1 MAQKD
6 FSLDLIKSAGL
17 LKKVKRAGWVKKA
30 GITQDCESVADHSYR
45 MAVVAMRLGL
55 EQDLDAAK
63 LVRMCLIHDL
73 AESLVGDKMPEEKKS
88 FKAHREEEDKVIRRM
103 LENLPRKSGS
113 VLLKDWQELLVSKTK
128 EARLAWQIDKLEM
141 TLQAEDY
148 IRMGYDR
155 KKLLEFRQKH
165 FDQTLMK
172 MLESY

>member
-30 GITQDCESVADHSYR
+30 GITQECESVADHSYR
-45 MAVVAMRLGL
+45 MAIIAMRLGL
-55 EQDLDAAK
+55 EQDLDVAK

-73 AESLVGDKMPEEKKS
+73 GESLIGDKMPEEKKS
-88 FKAHREEEDKVIRRM
+88 SKAHREEEDKVMRRM

-113 VLLKDWQELLVSKTK
+113 VLLKDWHELLNSKTK

-155 KKLLEFRQKH
+155 KVLSEFRQKH
-165 FDQTLMK
+165 FDQTLLK

>member
-30 GITQDCESVADHSYR
+30 GITQECESVADHSYR
-45 MAVVAMRLGL
+45 MAIIAMRLGL
-55 EQDLDAAK
+55 EQDLDVAK

-73 AESLVGDKMPEEKKS
+73 SESLLGDKMPEEKKS
-88 FKAHREEEDKVIRRM
+88 FRAHREEEDKVMRRM

-155 KKLLEFRQKH
+155 KKLSEFRQKH
-165 FDQTLMK
+165 FDQILVK